1 MLPTGAA
8 AYKITPLAGATT
20 VVPIGAAQSS
30 PKCMPPPGY
39 AHVPALLLP
48 PCIGCINP
56 DTDSITSTLVMTDL
70 QTKLGMDVKACRLGD
85 VNKETQYILNH
96 FQVEAPTLIEEV
108 TENDEVI
115 LVDHNEFN
123 QSANGIEK
131 ATIKM
136 VVDHHR
142 IANFQTSEPLFYR
155 AEPVG
160 CTGTILYKM
169 YKENGIEIEP
179 KIAGLMASA
188 IISDSLLFKSPTC
201 TPQDEKACREL
212 AQIAGL
218 DVETYGLEML
228 KAGTDLSDLTAG
240 QLLGIDAKV
249 FPMGSSTVEIAQINV
264 VSIEDMMT
272 RKAELEEQMQAIIAE
287 KGLNLF
293 VAVIT
298 DILNSNSQVIALG
311 ERTDIVEKAFNV
323 ELTENT
329 ALLEGVVSRK
339 KQIVP
344 VMDRIA

>member
-1 MLPTGAA
+1 M
-8 AYKITPLAGATT
+8 ATL
-20 VVPIGAAQSS
+20 VFGH
-30 PKCMPPPGY
+30 K
-39 AHVPALLLP
+39 
-48 PCIGCINP
+48 NP

-212 AQIAGL
+212 AAIASL

-228 KAGTDLSDLTAG
+228 KAGTDLSDLTAA

-272 RKAELEEQMQAIIAE
+272 RKVELEEQMQTIIAE

-293 VAVIT
+293 LAVIT

>member
-1 MLPTGAA
+1 M
-8 AYKITPLAGATT
+8 ATL
-20 VVPIGAAQSS
+20 VFGH
-30 PKCMPPPGY
+30 K
-39 AHVPALLLP
+39 
-48 PCIGCINP
+48 NP

-96 FQVEAPTLIEEV
+96 FQIEAPKLIDAV

-123 QSANGIEK
+123 QSADGIEK
-131 ATIKM
+131 ARIKM

-142 IANFQTSEPLFYR
+142 LANFQTSEPLFYR

-240 QLLGIDAKV
+240 Q

>member
-1 MLPTGAA
+1 M
-8 AYKITPLAGATT
+8 ATL
-20 VVPIGAAQSS
+20 VFGH
-30 PKCMPPPGY
+30 K
-39 AHVPALLLP
+39 
-48 PCIGCINP
+48 NP

-179 KIAGLMASA
+179 KIAGLMTSA

>member
-1 MLPTGAA
+1 M
-8 AYKITPLAGATT
+8 ATL
-20 VVPIGAAQSS
+20 VFGH
-30 PKCMPPPGY
+30 K
-39 AHVPALLLP
+39 
-48 PCIGCINP
+48 NP

-188 IISDSLLFKSPTC
+188 IVSDSLLFKSPTC

-218 DVETYGLEML
+218 DIEVYGLEML
-228 KAGTDLSDLTAG
+228 KAGTDLSDLTAA

-264 VSIEDMMT
+264 VSIDDMMA

-311 ERTDIVEKAFNV
+311 ERTDIVTKAFNV
-323 ELTENT
+323 DLVENT

>member
-1 MLPTGAA
+1 M
-8 AYKITPLAGATT
+8 ATL
-20 VVPIGAAQSS
+20 VFGH
-30 PKCMPPPGY
+30 K
-39 AHVPALLLP
+39 
-48 PCIGCINP
+48 NP

-160 CTGTILYKM
+160 CTGRILYKM

>member
-1 MLPTGAA
+1 M
-8 AYKITPLAGATT
+8 ATL
-20 VVPIGAAQSS
+20 VFGH
-30 PKCMPPPGY
+30 K
-39 AHVPALLLP
+39 
-48 PCIGCINP
+48 NP

-201 TPQDEKACREL
+201 TPQDEKACSEL

>member
-1 MLPTGAA
+1 M
-8 AYKITPLAGATT
+8 ATL
-20 VVPIGAAQSS
+20 VFGH
-30 PKCMPPPGY
+30 K
-39 AHVPALLLP
+39 
-48 PCIGCINP
+48 NP

-188 IISDSLLFKSPTC
+188 FISDSLLFKSPTC
-201 TPQDEKACREL
+201 TPQAEKACREL

>member
-1 MLPTGAA
+1 M
-8 AYKITPLAGATT
+8 ATL
-20 VVPIGAAQSS
+20 VFGH
-30 PKCMPPPGY
+30 K
-39 AHVPALLLP
+39 
-48 PCIGCINP
+48 NP

-188 IISDSLLFKSPTC
+188 IISDSLLFISPTC

>member
-1 MLPTGAA
+1 M
-8 AYKITPLAGATT
+8 ATL
-20 VVPIGAAQSS
+20 VFGH
-30 PKCMPPPGY
+30 K
-39 AHVPALLLP
+39 
-48 PCIGCINP
+48 NP

-212 AQIAGL
+212 AEIAGL

-228 KAGTDLSDLTAG
+228 KAGTDLSDLTAA

-293 VAVIT
+293 LAVIT

-311 ERTDIVEKAFNV
+311 DRQDIVEKAFNV
-323 ELTENT
+323 TLVENT

>member
-1 MLPTGAA
+1 M
-8 AYKITPLAGATT
+8 ATL
-20 VVPIGAAQSS
+20 VFGH
-30 PKCMPPPGY
+30 K
-39 AHVPALLLP
+39 
-48 PCIGCINP
+48 NP

-108 TENDEVI
+108 TEHDEVI

-212 AQIAGL
+212 AEIAGL

-228 KAGTDLSDLTAG
+228 KAGTDLSDLTAA

-272 RKAELEEQMQAIIAE
+272 RKVELEEQMQTIIAE

-293 VAVIT
+293 LAVIT

>member
-1 MLPTGAA
+1 M
-8 AYKITPLAGATT
+8 ATL
-20 VVPIGAAQSS
+20 VFGH
-30 PKCMPPPGY
+30 K
-39 AHVPALLLP
+39 
-48 PCIGCINP
+48 NP
-56 DTDSITSTLVMTDL
+56 DTDSITLTLVMTDL

-85 VNKETQYILNH
+85 INKETQYILNH
-96 FQVEAPTLIEEV
+96 FEVEAPVLIDEV

-212 AQIAGL
+212 AEIAGL

-228 KAGTDLSDLTAG
+228 KAGTDLSDLTAA

-293 VAVIT
+293 LAVIT

-311 ERTDIVEKAFNV
+311 DRQDIVEKAFNV
-323 ELTENT
+323 TLVENT

>member
-1 MLPTGAA
+1 M
-8 AYKITPLAGATT
+8 ATL
-20 VVPIGAAQSS
+20 VFGH
-30 PKCMPPPGY
+30 K
-39 AHVPALLLP
+39 
-48 PCIGCINP
+48 NP
-56 DTDSITSTLVMTDL
+56 DTDSITSTLVMADL
-70 QTKLGMDVKACRLGD
+70 QTKLGYEVMACRLGD

-96 FQVEAPTLIEEV
+96 FQVEAPKLIDAV

-123 QSANGIEK
+123 QSADGIEK
-131 ATIKM
+131 ARIKM

-142 IANFQTSEPLFYR
+142 LANFQTSEPLFYR

-179 KIAGLMASA
+179 TIAGLMASA

-201 TPQDEKACREL
+201 TPEDEKACREL
-212 AQIAGL
+212 AAIAGL
-218 DVETYGLEML
+218 DVEVYGLEML
-228 KAGTDLSDLTAG
+228 KAGTDLSDYSAA
-240 QLLGIDAKV
+240 QLLGIDSKV
-249 FPMGSSTVEIAQINV
+249 FPMGTSTVEIAQINT

-272 RKAELEEQMQAIIAE
+272 RQTELEAQMQSIITE

-311 ERTDIVEKAFNV
+311 DRTDIVEKAFNV
-323 ELTENT
+323 ELVNNT
-329 ALLEGVVSRK
+329 ALLAGVVSRK

-344 VMDRIA
+344 FMDRNA

>member
-1 MLPTGAA
+1 M
-8 AYKITPLAGATT
+8 ATL
-20 VVPIGAAQSS
+20 VFGH
-30 PKCMPPPGY
+30 K
-39 AHVPALLLP
+39 
-48 PCIGCINP
+48 NP

-85 VNKETQYILNH
+85 INKETQYILNH
-96 FQVEAPTLIEEV
+96 FEVEAPVLIDEV

-212 AQIAGL
+212 AEIAGL

-228 KAGTDLSDLTAG
+228 KAGTDLSDLTAA

-272 RKAELEEQMQAIIAE
+272 RKSELEEQMQAIIAE

-293 VAVIT
+293 LAVIT

-311 ERTDIVEKAFNV
+311 DRQDIVEKAFNV
-323 ELTENT
+323 TLVENT

>member
-1 MLPTGAA
+1 MAILVFGH
-8 AYKITPLAGATT
+8 K
-20 VVPIGAAQSS
+20 
-30 PKCMPPPGY
+30 
-39 AHVPALLLP
+39 
-48 PCIGCINP
+48 NP

-85 VNKETQYILNH
+85 INKETQYILNH
-96 FQVEAPTLIEEV
+96 FEVEAPVLIDEV

-201 TPQDEKACREL
+201 TPQDEKACHEL
-212 AQIAGL
+212 AEIAGL

-228 KAGTDLSDLTAG
+228 KAGTDLSDLTAA

-293 VAVIT
+293 LAVIT

-311 ERTDIVEKAFNV
+311 DRQDIVEKAFNV
-323 ELTENT
+323 TLVENT

>member
-1 MLPTGAA
+1 M
-8 AYKITPLAGATT
+8 ATL
-20 VVPIGAAQSS
+20 VFGH
-30 PKCMPPPGY
+30 K
-39 AHVPALLLP
+39 
-48 PCIGCINP
+48 NP

-70 QTKLGMDVKACRLGD
+70 QTKLGHDVMACRLGD

-96 FQVEAPTLIEEV
+96 FQIEAPTLIEEV

>member
-1 MLPTGAA
+1 M
-8 AYKITPLAGATT
+8 ATL
-20 VVPIGAAQSS
+20 VFGH
-30 PKCMPPPGY
+30 K
-39 AHVPALLLP
+39 
-48 PCIGCINP
+48 NP

-169 YKENGIEIEP
+169 YKEHGIEIEP

>member
-1 MLPTGAA
+1 MAILVFGH
-8 AYKITPLAGATT
+8 K
-20 VVPIGAAQSS
+20 
-30 PKCMPPPGY
+30 
-39 AHVPALLLP
+39 
-48 PCIGCINP
+48 NP

-70 QTKLGMDVKACRLGD
+70 QTKLGQDVMACRLGD
-85 VNKETQYILNH
+85 VNKETQFILNH
-96 FQVEAPTLIEEV
+96 FEVEAPKLIDAV
-108 TENDEVI
+108 TEHDEVI

-123 QSANGIEK
+123 QSAEGIEK
-131 ATIKM
+131 ARIQM

-201 TPQDEKACREL
+201 TPVDEKACREL
-212 AQIAGL
+212 AEIAGL
-218 DVETYGLEML
+218 DVEVYGLEML
-228 KAGTDLSDLTAG
+228 KAGTDLSDYSAA
-240 QLLGIDAKV
+240 QLLGIDSKV
-249 FPMGSSTVEIAQINV
+249 FPMGTSTVEIAQINT
-264 VSIEDMMT
+264 VSIEDMMARQT
-272 RKAELEEQMQAIIAE
+272 EIESQMEAIIAE
-287 KGLNLF
+287 KGLDLF

-311 ERTDIVEKAFNV
+311 KRTDIVEKAFNV
-323 ELTENT
+323 SLVNNT
-329 ALLEGVVSRK
+329 ALLTGVVSRK

-344 VMDRIA
+344 FMDRNA